1 MARQTSG
8 ASARVEYALFAAG
21 YRALRALPLR
31 RAASL
36 GVGLGSI
43 TAAVDR
49 INRPVAM
56 RNLEIAFP
64 QWTRSQRLAT
74 LKAMY
79 CNWGRMAAEWCHM
92 DELTPDNISR
102 FAHYEGV
109 ENWTRGLEL
118 SGGRG
123 GFIFTGHFGNFELL
137 ITAHAL
143 FGHPVAIV
151 HRPLRNPLI
160 DAVAFRARTR
170 AGNQMIARK
179 GAAKEIVSI
188 VRRAGVVALPI
199 DLDVR
204 RGVFVDFFSLKA
216 CTTTSLAR
224 FAIATGT
231 PAVPGFI
238 VREGKTLH
246 HRILILPPL
255 DIVREGDRDE
265 AIRETTQRATRVVE
279 DMIRQYPDQWNW
291 IHRRWKTRP
300 PGEKRFY

>member
-1 MARQTSG
+1 MARQSSG
-8 ASARVEYALFAAG
+8 VPARVEYALFAAG
-21 YRALRALPLR
+21 RATLRALPLR
-31 RAASL
+31 QAAAL
-36 GVGLGSI
+36 GVCLGSI

-49 INRPVAM
+49 FNRPVAM

-64 QWTRSQRLAT
+64 HWSPRQKMET

-79 CNWGRMAAEWCHM
+79 RNWGRMAAELCHAG
-92 DELTPDNISR
+92 ELTPDNIGR
-102 FAHYEGV
+102 FAHYEGM
-109 ENWTRGLEL
+109 ENWKRGLEL

-137 ITAHAL
+137 MIAHAL
-143 FGHPVAIV
+143 FGNPIAIV

-160 DAVAFRARTR
+160 DARIFQMRTR
-170 AGNQMIARK
+170 PGNQMIPRK
-179 GAAKEIVSI
+179 GAAAEIKAV
-188 VRRAGVVALPI
+188 VQRAGVVALPI

-216 CTTTSLAR
+216 STTASLAR
-224 FAIATGT
+224 LAIATRR

-238 VREGKTLH
+238 IRQGDTLH
-246 HRILILPPL
+246 HRIVVMPPL
-255 DIVREGDRDE
+255 EVVYEGDRYE
-265 AIRETTQRATRVVE
+265 AIRETTQRATRVIE
-279 DMIRQYPDQWNW
+279 DMIRQYPDHWNW

>member
-21 YRALRALPLR
+21 RRALNALPLR

-36 GVGLGSI
+36 GVCLGSI

-64 QWTRSQRLAT
+64 PWTPSQRLAT

-79 CNWGRMAAEWCHM
+79 RNWGRMAAEWCHM
-92 DELTPDNISR
+92 NELTSDNISR
-102 FAHYEGV
+102 FAHYEGL
-109 ENWTRGLEL
+109 ENWRRGLEL

-137 ITAHAL
+137 ILAHAL
-143 FGHPVAIV
+143 FGHPVSIV

-160 DAVAFRARTR
+160 DAAAFQMRTR
-170 AGNQMIARK
+170 AGNYMIARK
-179 GAAKEIVSI
+179 GAAKEIISI
-188 VRRAGVVALPI
+188 VRQAGVVAIPI

-216 CTTTSLAR
+216 STTTSLAR

-238 VREGKTLH
+238 VRQGETLH
-246 HRILILPPL
+246 HRILALPPL
-255 DIVREGDRDE
+255 DIVREGDREE

-279 DMIRQYPDQWNW
+279 DIIRQHPDHWNW
-291 IHRRWKTRP
+291 VHRRWKTRP

>member
-8 ASARVEYALFAAG
+8 ASARVEYALFTAG
-21 YRALRALPLR
+21 RGTLKALPLR

-36 GVGLGSI
+36 GVCLGSI

-64 QWTRSQRLAT
+64 LWSRQQRLAA

-79 CNWGRMAAEWCHM
+79 RNWGRMAAEWCHL
-92 DELTPDNISR
+92 DQLSPDNVSR
-102 FAHYEGV
+102 FAHYEGM
-109 ENWTRGLEL
+109 ENWKRGLEL
-118 SGGRG
+118 TAGRG
-123 GFIFTGHFGNFELL
+123 AFLFTGHFGNFELL
-137 ITAHAL
+137 MLAHSL
-143 FGHPVAIV
+143 FGHPFSIV

-160 DAVAFRARTR
+160 DAVAVRMRTR
-170 AGNQMIARK
+170 AGNHLIARK
-179 GAAKEIVSI
+179 GAAKEIKSI
-188 VRRAGVVALPI
+188 VRLGGMVGLMI

-216 CTTTSLAR
+216 CTTDSLAR
-224 FAIATGT
+224 FAITTGA
-231 PAVPGFI
+231 PAVPVFI
-238 VREGKTLH
+238 VRQDETLH
-246 HRILILPPL
+246 HRILVLPPL
-255 DIVREGDRDE
+255 DIVREGDREE
-265 AIRETTQRATRVVE
+265 AVRETTQRATRVAE
-279 DMIRQYPDQWNW
+279 DMIRQHPDHWNW